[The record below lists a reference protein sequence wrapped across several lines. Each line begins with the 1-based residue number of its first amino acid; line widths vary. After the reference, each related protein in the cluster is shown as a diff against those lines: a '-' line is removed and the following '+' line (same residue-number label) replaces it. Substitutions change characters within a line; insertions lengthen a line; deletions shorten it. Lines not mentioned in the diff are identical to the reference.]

1 MKFRVCYLFFA
12 LFMCCFTLSIQAS
25 EHWTDIRDDLTDT
38 LNDTFSTPDTPSD
51 DGNTSSSGD
60 DSNKD
65 QVIAGGTS
73 SCSKNPAGDWSF
85 FNGGGPIPDTAV
97 VGGHNHDRAFIICR
111 ANYNGNVM
119 SGRMTA
125 SGCAITSNGRE
136 YIIPSGQI
144 LMGDAYYW
152 ADSNNTV
159 RALPSH
165 AIRIGVDNNNS
176 VYVCQ
181 GQFNNVIYPGKY
193 ENGFCYI
200 AVNAKETPLASYK
213 ILCRHDN

>member
-1 MKFRVCYLFFA
+1 MSFRVCYLLFA
-12 LFMCCFTLSIQAS
+12 VFIYCFTLPTQAS
-25 EHWTDIRDDLTDT
+25 EHWTDIRDDMTDS
-38 LNDTFSTPDTPSD
+38 LNDAVSTPDTPSD
-51 DGNTSSSGD
+51 ASSND
-60 DSNKD
+60 D
-65 QVIAGGTS
+65 QIIAGGTDS
-73 SCSKNPAGDWSF
+73 ASKNPAGDWSF
-85 FNGGGPIPDTAV
+85 FNGGGPVPQSAV
-97 VGGHNHDRAFIICR
+97 VGGHDHSSAFIVCR

-119 SGRMTA
+119 SGRMTP
-125 SGCAITSNGRE
+125 SGCAVTNNGRE

-159 RALPSH
+159 QALPSH

-181 GQFNNVIYPGKY
+181 SKFNGSTYPGKY
-193 ENGFCYI
+193 ENGYCYI
-200 AVNAKETPLASYK
+200 AVNAREIPLASYK